1 MISGKQRN
9 WIQKIKNKL
18 ANARQHKQRKMIQIY
33 IKIKLRKEIT
43 KNDNDGTKYNIK
55 QLRQNPG
62 NPKQK

>member
-18 ANARQHKQRKMIQIY
+18 ANTRQHKQRKMIQIY